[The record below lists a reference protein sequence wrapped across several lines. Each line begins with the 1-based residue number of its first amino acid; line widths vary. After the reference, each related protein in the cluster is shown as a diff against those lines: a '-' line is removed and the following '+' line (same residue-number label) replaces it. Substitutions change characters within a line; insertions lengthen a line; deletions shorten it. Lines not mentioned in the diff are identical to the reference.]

1 MTTSSEKT
9 VVYDWI
15 GPPHIRLYRMPV
27 TQGGRSWEQHIYGG
41 NESGVG
47 VVAITTFKGKFLFV
61 SQFRPVVGET
71 LIEFPR
77 GFGDPAEDGRTLEQ
91 QAILDGERETI
102 EETGIATKSSA
113 FLGYVWP
120 DSGIIGSKIAVV
132 AIEAASDE
140 PVSETDAEADEVLWL
155 DQFDF
160 TDYLCSG
167 RITDG
172 VTLSAY
178 SLWSAMMR
186 KTAGF
191 RRENESLSSYLNR

>member
-1 MTTSSEKT
+1 MTTSPEKT
-9 VVYDWI
+9 VVYDWV
-15 GPPHIRLYRMPV
+15 GPPHIRLYRIPV
-27 TQGGRSWEQHIYGG
+27 TQGGRTWQQHIYGG
-41 NESGVG
+41 NESGIG
-47 VVAITTFKGKFLFV
+47 VVAVTTFKGKFLFV
-61 SQFRPVVGET
+61 SQYRPAVGET

-77 GFGDPAEDGRTLEQ
+77 GFGDPPEDGFTLEQ
-91 QAILDGERETI
+91 QAIIDGERETL
-102 EETGIATKSSA
+102 EETGIATKTSA
-113 FLGYVWP
+113 FLGYIWP

-132 AIEAASDE
+132 AIEAESDE
-140 PVSETDAEADEVLWL
+140 PVAETDSEVESALWL

-160 TDYLCSG
+160 TEHLCSG